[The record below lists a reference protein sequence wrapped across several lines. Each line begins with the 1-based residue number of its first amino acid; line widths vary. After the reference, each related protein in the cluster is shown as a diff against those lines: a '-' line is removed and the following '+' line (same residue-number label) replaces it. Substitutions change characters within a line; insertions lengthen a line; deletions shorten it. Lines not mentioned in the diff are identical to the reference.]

1 MSAQQLPRK
10 KFLENLRDRVIGE
23 DRAVTLVVGDVVKWT
38 TEGRTMPY
46 VEDLTYVDFDQL
58 SEDTI
63 ATIRPDVVLS
73 PLVTDGFDAYQVT
86 RFLASA
92 AYKGRYRA
100 ISQTLPNLTMI
111 RNEIRA
117 VGPAIDFDI
126 VIMPP
131 TLVSVN

>member
-23 DRAVTLVVGDVVKWT
+23 DRAVTLVVGDVVRWT

-63 ATIRPDVVLS
+63 TTIRPDVVLS

-86 RFLASA
+86 RFLASV
-92 AYKGRYRA
+92 AYEGRYRA
-100 ISQTLPNLTMI
+100 ISQVLPNLQMI